1 MRIARPLRS
10 QPTRDRILAAARLV
24 FSRDGYE
31 RATLRAIAAEAAA
44 NPALIIRYYGSKE
57 GLFAAVATL
66 KFELAPLT
74 RVPRPALGEALV
86 RHVMGRWE
94 DAEVGAALA
103 AMARAAISN
112 EAARVRLVAQYSAEL
127 GGLLGALG
135 SSTIKPEAVALL
147 ATQVLGLFFTRFV
160 LRVPGVADLPRDV
173 VIQQVGATVQRYV
186 DL

>member
-1 MRIARPLRS
+1 M
-10 QPTRDRILAAARLV
+10 

-31 RATLRAIAAEAAA
+31 RATLRAIAAEAGA

-66 KFELAPLT
+66 KFELAPLV
-74 RVPRPALGEALV
+74 RAPKHALGEALV

-94 DAEVGAALA
+94 DEEIGAALA
-103 AMARAAISN
+103 AMARAAITN

-135 SSTIKPEAVALL
+135 SSAVKLESVALL
-147 ATQVLGLFFTRFV
+147 ATQLLGLFFTRFV
-160 LRVPGVADLPRDV
+160 LRVPAVADLPRDF
-173 VIQQVGATVQRYV
+173 VIEQVGATVQRYL